1 MVNNNQFYS
10 SILEKN
16 NIYFSEDQFIA
27 QVRTAMKKMQMFL
40 LDHEVTIS
48 LKEIKQKTR
57 IEIKGVADNGKEREL
72 QQELIEKYGIDI
84 LEESEGYN
92 TLFPW
97 VKEGVIMCK
106 TEKMG
111 IYYTH
116 FIVEEKTDEQ
126 FDLKLYDYILYNNAF
141 YLQHLVYIE
150 GLSKKIPIGE
160 TYRRSGG
167 IQSFFLNH
175 FSRQDLKDF
184 SDSELDAIKAVI
196 IMAQL
201 SRQKFDVFIMN

>member
-16 NIYFSEDQFIA
+16 NIYFSEDQFID

-92 TLFPW
+92 TLLL
-97 VKEGVIMCK
+97 
-106 TEKMG
+106 T
-111 IYYTH
+111 
-116 FIVEEKTDEQ
+116 
-126 FDLKLYDYILYNNAF
+126 
-141 YLQHLVYIE
+141 
-150 GLSKKIPIGE
+150 S
-160 TYRRSGG
+160 
-167 IQSFFLNH
+167 
-175 FSRQDLKDF
+175 
-184 SDSELDAIKAVI
+184 
-196 IMAQL
+196 
-201 SRQKFDVFIMN
+201 